1 MKIFGG
7 IDLGRITTFGI
18 VSVNDSAKIAL
29 VDTMQ
34 IDLAVGEP
42 KTVTAGAKSKIK
54 TGKKRKRK
62 SKTKGEQA
70 QILAKR
76 LVKLDDFLDSVL
88 KTWNF
93 TSVAIEVPPSVRNL
107 DVFQQL
113 SMLYGLSLSR
123 LEKCSTQIFAYPVPQ
138 WRKLVKI
145 DASTPKGL
153 KQSVRE
159 NYVKRT
165 VIGAVNKILGSDFE
179 IKQHDRAD
187 AAGVAISAAVAK
199 GMVEIDD

>member
-1 MKIFGG
+1 MMVFGG
-7 IDLGRITTFGI
+7 IDLGKITTLGI
-18 VSVNDSAKIAL
+18 VSVDDSAKITL

-34 IDLAVGEP
+34 IDLARGEP
-42 KTVTAGAKSKIK
+42 KPVTAAGASKRK
-54 TGKKRKRK
+54 TGKKRKTKGK
-62 SKTKGEQA
+62 SKGEQA

-123 LEKCSTQIFAYPVPQ
+123 LERCSTQIFAYPVSQ

-145 DASTPKGL
+145 NTSTPKGL
-153 KQSVRE
+153 RQQVRE
-159 NYVKRT
+159 DYVKRT

-187 AAGVAISAAVAK
+187 AAGIAVSAAVAK
-199 GMVEIDD
+199 GVVEV